1 VLRAAGPV
9 PCERDVRLR
18 EERKIEKSREEI

>member
-9 PCERDVRLR
+9 PCERDVRVR